1 MAGIYIHVPFCKS
14 KCSYCDFASFPK
26 EIGKQEAYF
35 ACLYKEMR
43 ARFAEL
49 KGKRFDTVYFGGG
62 TPSFVDA
69 KFILGAMRL
78 IKECADLKEGAEI
91 TLEVNPGTIDRNKL
105 RIYKQAGI
113 TRFSIGLQSA
123 DDDILKRIGR
133 IHTKEDF
140 LKACD
145 ILKEYNLSADVMIGL
160 PDQTTESVRRALDC
174 ALSGGIK
181 HISVYALKA
190 EVGTPIYTDY
200 LNGELPGE
208 DEVADMYDFVV
219 AYLKDKGFDRYEV
232 SNFAVKGF
240 ESRHNLNY
248 WKRGEYIG
256 FGVAASSFIA
266 GRRFT
271 NAFTIDE
278 YVHAILNGKYA
289 EVSSEKV
296 ESDDAKFEFVM
307 LALRTAYGV
316 NRKDYKDAFGTDFIS
331 DFAEALKSQSDYLD
345 ITSARVKIKDKY
357 LYVQNTILM
366 AFMK

>member
-1 MAGIYIHVPFCKS
+1 MAGIYIHVPFCAS
-14 KCSYCDFASFPK
+14 KCAYCDFASFPK
-26 EIGKQEAYF
+26 EVGKQEAYF

-43 ARFAEL
+43 SRFAEL
-49 KGKRFDTVYFGGG
+49 KGKVYNTVYFGGG

-69 KFILGAMRL
+69 KYILGAMRL
-78 IKECADLKEGAEI
+78 IKESVTLSLDAEI

-113 TRFSIGLQSA
+113 TRFSIGLQSS
-123 DDDILKRIGR
+123 DDKILKRIGR
-133 IHTKEDF
+133 IHTREDF

-145 ILKEYNLSADVMIGL
+145 ILKGYNLSADVMIGL
-160 PDQTTESVRRALDC
+160 PKQTTESVKDTIDC
-174 ALSGGIK
+174 AILGGVK

-190 EVGTPIYTDY
+190 EPGTPIYTDY
-200 LNGELPGE
+200 LNGDLPSE
-208 DEVADMYDFVV
+208 DEVADTYDFVV
-219 AYLKDKGFDRYEV
+219 AYLKEKGFYRYEV
-232 SNFAVKGF
+232 SNFAIKGF
-240 ESRHNLNY
+240 ESRHNMNY

-289 EVSSEKV
+289 EISSENI
-296 ESDDAKFEFVM
+296 EGEDAKFEFVM
-307 LALRTAYGV
+307 LALRTSDGV
-316 NRKDYKDAFGTDFIS
+316 NLKDYKNAFGTDFIS
-331 DFAEALKSQSDYLD
+331 DFSGAVKSQAKYLVV
-345 ITSARVKIKDKY
+345 TPARVKIKDEY

>member
-1 MAGIYIHVPFCKS
+1 MAGIYIHIPFCAS
-14 KCSYCDFASFPK
+14 KCAYCDFASFPK
-26 EIGKQEAYF
+26 ETGKQEAYF

-43 ARFAEL
+43 SRFVGL
-49 KGKRFDTVYFGGG
+49 KNKKFDTVYFGGG
-62 TPSFVDA
+62 TPSFVDP
-69 KFILGAMRL
+69 KYILGAMRL
-78 IKECADLKEGAEI
+78 IKECANLSDNAEI

-105 RIYKQAGI
+105 RIYKQAAIG
-113 TRFSIGLQSA
+113 RFSIGLQSA
-123 DDDILKRIGR
+123 DDDILRRIGR
-133 IHTKEDF
+133 IHTKDDF

-145 ILKEYNLSADVMIGL
+145 ILKDYNLSADIMTGL
-160 PDQTTESVRRALDC
+160 PNQTTESVKRAIDC
-174 ALSGGIK
+174 AIEGGVK

-219 AYLKDKGFDRYEV
+219 GYLKDNGFDRYEV

-240 ESRHNLNY
+240 ESRHNMNY

-256 FGVAASSFIA
+256 FGVAASSFID

-278 YVHAILNGKYA
+278 YVHSILNGKYA
-289 EVSSEKV
+289 EVSSETV
-296 ESDDAKFEFVM
+296 EGDDAKFEFAM
-307 LALRTAYGV
+307 LALRTSYGV
-316 NRKDYKDAFGTDFIS
+316 NLKDYKDAFGTDFVA
-331 DFAEALKSQSDYLD
+331 DFAQALKSQSDYLD
-345 ITSARVKIKDKY
+345 VTPARVKIKDEY
-357 LYVQNTILM
+357 LYVQNSILM